1 MSLKNNVFY
10 ILLIAIVTSG
20 CASNTPVEVDPVK
33 DMHQSLLTSKKIPIK
48 AGMYLSDDVKQY
60 IYTQQKAAMP
70 FKMRVGDYLI
80 PTAMTLGATLFNNVT
95 FVDSLPPYDD
105 GYKPDVEAVIK
116 PEILSYYGNF
126 VGSFSGYVEA
136 KIKLR
141 ITIYDLG
148 GNILW
153 QDEALGESK
162 SNDMDFFT
170 GAEELDQVGSQAVA
184 SAATRIINDFYAAS
198 PQELFSLLEI
208 KDVENLKNQET
219 LTDFEPFKKLYEMGQ
234 DQYHKKNY
242 FQSSYLFAKASGI
255 NPNDPAALFYTGAS
269 YTHTGD
275 KPKALEKFIDVI
287 EKKSSG
293 QEALD
298 SKKWIQRLN
307 DPLEIGTIDSNKSS
321 SSALNNSVIQDA
333 VMKSG
338 MYKVIDN
345 AELASP
351 VPPVTSPDFSKF
363 LNEYYQKDAKIIV
376 LYDVDSSSDKAQS
389 NYYSGEDVA
398 TEHTVKIS
406 AKAYSTKKK
415 QLKTEIQVAEKS
427 SVIQMQTM
435 EEDIKTKQQLLQS
448 AAKKL
453 VLQLL
458 NNDIF

>member
-20 CASNTPVEVDPVK
+20 CASNPPPAIDSVQ

-105 GYKPDVEAVIK
+105 SYKPDVEAVIK

-126 VGSFSGYVEA
+126 VGSLSGYVEA

-153 QDEALGESK
+153 QDEALGENK
-162 SNDMDFFT
+162 SNDVDFFAA
-170 GAEELDQVGSQAVA
+170 AEELDQVGRQAVA
-184 SAATRIINDFYAAS
+184 SAATRIISDFYAAS

-208 KDVENLKNQET
+208 KDAENLRNQGT
-219 LTDFEPFKKLYEMGQ
+219 LPDSELFKKLYEMGQ
-234 DQYHKKNY
+234 TQYDKKNY
-242 FQSSYLFAKASGI
+242 FQSLNLFAKASGI
-255 NPNDPAALFYTGAS
+255 TPDDPAALFYTGAS
-269 YTHTGD
+269 YTYTGD
-275 KPKALEKFIDVI
+275 KQKALERFTDVI

-293 QEALD
+293 QEALN
-298 SKKWIQRLN
+298 SKKWIQRLD
-307 DPLEIGTIDSNKSS
+307 DPLKIGIIDSNKSN
-321 SSALNNSVIQDA
+321 SSALNNAAIQDA
-333 VMKSG
+333 AMESG

-351 VPPVTSPDFSKF
+351 VPPVTSPDFYKF
-363 LNEYYQKDAKIIV
+363 LNEYDQKGVKIIV
-376 LYDVDSSSDKAQS
+376 LYDVDSSSEKNQS
-389 NYYSGEDVA
+389 NYYNDEDVT
-398 TEHTVKIS
+398 TEHTVRIS
-406 AKAYSTKKK
+406 AKVYSTKKK

-427 SVIQMQTM
+427 SAIQEQTM
-435 EEDIKTKQQLLQS
+435 EEDTKTKQQLLQS